1 MIRLK
6 NILAENMLRF
16 GPKNLSESEK
26 RRLRNLNLL
35 SEATLKDLD
44 SAGMASAQKFFAA
57 EYAKSTNGPQFATAN
72 LIYIA
77 DTSDKPDERLK
88 YNINIF
94 KLTSINYG
102 VTQFIIPAFYGMLD
116 YTTNYG
122 LTDNGD
128 LELGISLDPTLT
140 SEKTVADAAYS
151 INLYYEQILP
161 ATLTTN
167 FNGYKSKLTTTIA
180 TIKASKNFAA
190 LGPLLKGTA
199 KTAYDLIAAG

>member
-16 GPKNLSESEK
+16 GPKNLSESDK
-26 RRLRNLNLL
+26 RRLQNLL
-35 SEATLKDLD
+35 IEATLKDLD

-57 EYAKSTNGPQFATAN
+57 EYEKGTNGPQFATAN

-77 DTSDKPDERLK
+77 DTSDKPEQRMK

-94 KLTSINYG
+94 KLISINFG
-102 VTQFIIPAFYGMLD
+102 VAQFIIPAFYGMLD
-116 YTTNYG
+116 YTINYG
-122 LTDNGD
+122 LTDGGD
-128 LELGISLDPTLT
+128 LQLGIDPSMA

-151 INLYYEQILP
+151 INFYYEQILP

-167 FNGYKSKLTTTIA
+167 FNGQKAKLATAIA
-180 TIKASKNFAA
+180 TTKAAQNFAT
-190 LGPLLKGTA
+190 LGTLLKGSA
-199 KTAYDLIAAG
+199 KTAYDLIAAS